1 LTRNGGDLNE
11 IPNIFTGR
19 VLIVALDG
27 WTDAGAG
34 ATAAATYLKDKLLC
48 DRLLNIDDAEYFDYL
63 RQRPVIVLDEHG
75 DRDFLWPSIE
85 LWGPSAD
92 TPANKNLSLYFLIGQ
107 EPALQW
113 PYLRDEIREIVE
125 DREIT
130 AVIMVGSL
138 ASEAPHNRPIK
149 IFKNSQS
156 PAVRNAYGLE
166 RSNYDGRSGF
176 LSVLGHAFEKA
187 GLPTISIWAQVPH
200 YVASM
205 PSPKAALAL
214 LNDLEILLNVSVDHK
229 ELLTAAFEWERSVDD
244 FVEGDEDL
252 ANYIAGLEKA
262 RDESEAEEMN
272 TDALALEFE
281 KFLRQNEGEGEEKP
295 D

>member
-1 LTRNGGDLNE
+1 MSETAK
-11 IPNIFTGR
+11 IFNGR

-27 WTDAGAG
+27 WTDAGSG
-34 ATAAATYLKDKLLC
+34 ATGAANYIREKLGSE
-48 DRLLNIDDAEYFDYL
+48 RLLNIDDPEYFDYL

-85 LWGPSAD
+85 FWGPAKDRNRDSD
-92 TPANKNLSLYFLIGQ
+92 ISLYFLIGQ

-130 AVIMVGSL
+130 SVIMLGSL
-138 ASEAPHNRPIK
+138 AAEAPHNRPIK
-149 IFKNSQS
+149 IYKNSQS
-156 PAVRNAYGLE
+156 AAVRNAYGIE

-176 LSVLGHAFEKA
+176 MSVLGHAFEKA

-214 LNDLEILLNVSVDHK
+214 VNELELFLKISVDHK

-252 ANYIAGLEKA
+252 GNYIQSLEKA

-281 KFLRQNEGEGEEKP
+281 QFLRANENKESGDKES
-295 D
+295 

>member
-1 LTRNGGDLNE
+1 MNE
-11 IPNIFTGR
+11 TAKIFTGR

-34 ATAAATYLKDKLLC
+34 ATGSANYLKDKLGC
-48 DRLLNIDDAEYFDYL
+48 ERLMTFDDPEYFDYI

-85 LWGPSAD
+85 FWGPSAN
-92 TPANKNLSLYFLIGQ
+92 TPTNPNLELYFLIGQ

-113 PYLRDEIREIVE
+113 PYIRDEIKEHVE

-130 AVIMVGSL
+130 SVVIVGSL
-138 ASEAPHNRPIK
+138 AAEAPHNRPIK
-149 IFKNSQS
+149 IYKNSQS
-156 PAVRNAYGLE
+156 ADVRNAYGLE
-166 RSNYDGRSGF
+166 RSNYDGRAGF
-176 LSVLGHAFEKA
+176 ISVLGNTFEKA
-187 GLPTISIWAQVPH
+187 GLPTISVWAQVPH

-214 LNDLEILLNVSVDHK
+214 VNDLEILLGISVDHK

-252 ANYIAGLEKA
+252 KNYIEGLEKA

-272 TDALALEFE
+272 TDALAMEFE
-281 KFLRQNEGEGEEKP
+281 KFLRQNEGDDEKELGT